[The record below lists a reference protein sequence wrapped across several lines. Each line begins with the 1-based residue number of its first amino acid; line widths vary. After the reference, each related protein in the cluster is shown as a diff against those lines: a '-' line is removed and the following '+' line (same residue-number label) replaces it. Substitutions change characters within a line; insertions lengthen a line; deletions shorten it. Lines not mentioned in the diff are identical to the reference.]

1 MRQSG
6 QSRTRSVMGSCGS
19 RMRKGMRSCPSF
31 CRRYVAGR
39 IREFLDLLA
48 TARNVVEGPLSRL
61 TTLMSGTLQIVGPD
75 SIQGWSSR
83 RLSGS
88 LESSSSGSGAH
99 CFGNVWALEK
109 RVGARCRCRC
119 RLVQVAAVGGRWR
132 QGWLTGR
139 QTDRQTGRQMDRQ
152 VVCVSR
158 WERCSL
164 RNRKWTRG
172 KKRSVIVQDK
182 RED

>member
-1 MRQSG
+1 MARVDPECG
-6 QSRTRSVMGSCGS
+6 GFRGS
-19 RMRKGMRSCPSF
+19 RMRKGMRSCISF

-39 IREFLDLLA
+39 ISEFLDLLA
-48 TARNVVEGPLSRL
+48 TARNVVEGVLSRL

-88 LESSSSGSGAH
+88 LESSSCGSGAH

-109 RVGARCRCRC
+109 RVGARCRCRLQVGAGGC
-119 RLVQVAAVGGRWR
+119 RHRLQQSGSLAARLADWK
-132 QGWLTGR
+132 
-139 QTDRQTGRQMDRQ
+139 TDRQMDRQ